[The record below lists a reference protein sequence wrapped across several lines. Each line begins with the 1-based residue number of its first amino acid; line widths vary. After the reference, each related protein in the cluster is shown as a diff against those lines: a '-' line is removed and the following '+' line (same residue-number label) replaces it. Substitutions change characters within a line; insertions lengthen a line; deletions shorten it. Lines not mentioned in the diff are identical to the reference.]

1 MLRKC
6 SVHTLTVLWKPSPPR
21 QPGEAGGGLQRV
33 SAPQPWPLAAQSP
46 AEHARSFSAPDA
58 KLGFADPQLTPSAS
72 LTPADAI
79 AHWCRLR
86 PSGFLLSYLCP
97 LLFSSLPRSCFA
109 TPSAHCPT
117 QVQLWL
123 GLNPCTLQDSSSDLF
138 FSLGSILPR

>member
-86 PSGFLLSYLCP
+86 PSGFLP
-97 LLFSSLPRSCFA
+97 LLPLPIA
-109 TPSAHCPT
+109 I
-117 QVQLWL
+117 
-123 GLNPCTLQDSSSDLF
+123 F
-138 FSLGSILPR
+138 FSPQVMLCYPISPLPYSGPALAWLKPLHFAGLLF